1 MPYPNDKFTDKGVKG
16 LPLPPA
22 VAKSKRYSTA
32 IAFVGGG
39 ESRNPS
45 SAEPRD
51 TSISGKERRPA
62 LQIDYFDPAQDPPG
76 FGVRVSH
83 KGART
88 WVFMYRYNGVKRRMK
103 LGIVGQLGLRA
114 ARDLA
119 RDAAEA
125 VRKGRDPASES
136 KAARVRVETLKEL
149 AAAYI
154 AEYAKPKKR
163 SWKKDE
169 QILDREVIPFI
180 GRKRVVD
187 VTRQDIREDVLRRIV
202 ARGAPV
208 RANHT
213 LEIVRKMFNW
223 AIQEK
228 DLASANPAALLQKPG
243 GDAGERSRYLSVS
256 ELKRF
261 WAALDPKT
269 LSETGAIA
277 FKLLTL
283 TGQREMELIRA
294 RWADID
300 WDDRIWTIPAYNAK
314 NRREHVIPLSP
325 CALGLLRYLRAAARP
340 TDEFI
345 FQSRQT
351 DSHMRRVFIEKRI
364 IKIRKTARLDDFR
377 VHDLRRSAT
386 TYWGKL
392 NIEPQL
398 KKWLLNHSRRA
409 DVTAIYDRFEYLD
422 QKRSAL
428 TKWEKLLLEMV
439 GDSGSPDDGPN
450 IARLMRAS
458 R

>member
-1 MPYPNDKFTDKGVKG
+1 MPYPNDKFTEKGVKG

-32 IAFVGGG
+32 VEFVGGG
-39 ESRNPS
+39 EIRNPS

-51 TSISGKERRPA
+51 AGANGKDRRPP
-62 LQIDYFDPAQDPPG
+62 LQIDYFDPEQDPPG

-103 LGIVGQLGLRA
+103 LGIVGKLGLRA

-119 RDAAEA
+119 RDVAEA

-228 DLASANPAALLQKPG
+228 DLVSANPAALLQKPG
-243 GDAGERSRYLSVS
+243 GDTGERSRYLSAS
-256 ELKRF
+256 EFKRF
-261 WAALDPKT
+261 WAALDPET
-269 LSETGAIA
+269 LGETGAVA

-314 NRREHVIPLSP
+314 NRREHVIPLSR
-325 CALGLLRYLRAAARP
+325 CALGLLRHLRAAARP

-364 IKIRKTARLDDFR
+364 IKIRKAARLDDFR

-392 NIEPQL
+392 NIDPQL
-398 KKWLLNHSRRA
+398 KKRLLNHSRRA

-422 QKRSAL
+422 QKRGAL
-428 TKWEKLLLEMV
+428 TKWEELLLGMV
-439 GDSGSPDDGPN
+439 GDTGSPDDGPN
-450 IARLMRAS
+450 IARLVRAP